1 MLPGY
6 DGCLIGAQFLDQ
18 TVRLS
23 QSSSAGGVFTRGEGT
38 ALRRSQ
44 QALGPAS
51 SLRAMLETVAEPLVR
66 LLGFSEPS
74 RVTVSPG
81 ILAATICAG
90 SHPVVLVVVP
100 WGERLDTYW
109 RPSMVEARS
118 RRAGWSV
125 LFNGTQVRLL
135 DAAHPHQRRYAQ
147 FDLEFVFDDQRAAEG
162 FLSLLS
168 AGALARSGSAGSS
181 AVDLLIEASDKH
193 GAEVC
198 RSLRAGV
205 LEASEHV
212 VGALMARRSAPSLDD
227 AFEQALTVVYRILF
241 LLFAEARRL
250 VPLWHPVYRDSYT
263 IEGLSNRA
271 LARASHGLWDG
282 IRAISRLAQAG
293 CRAGDLRVSPFNGRL
308 FAPIWTPLVE
318 RRDLDDEAARRAVI
332 ALSTRPASR
341 GGGRE
346 RIAYGDLGVEQLGA
360 VYETVLDY
368 RPTVESAAGARRRS
382 VRISL
387 RPGSGVRKST
397 STFYTPQAIARYVI
411 RRTLEPLVREAS
423 PEQILEIRV
432 LDPAMGSGAFL
443 VGACTFLAEAYEAAL
458 VRTGRCHGSD
468 LGSHERAMI
477 RRTVAE
483 RCLFGVDL
491 NPMAVQV
498 ARLSLWLAALAADR
512 PLGFLDHHLRVGNSL
527 LGTWLA
533 CLRRSPSR
541 QNRRPGTPL
550 PLFDEGAV
558 VDALRE
564 ALPVRF
570 NLALG
575 PDDTVEQIHAKERA
589 LAALDAP
596 ASPVSTWK
604 RIADLW
610 CARWFARDEA
620 RVQSLYGALVD
631 RLLGAHGLLPSSVE
645 ATCLAESA
653 DLAAARRF
661 FHWELEFPEVFFE
674 PDGTRRRSPG
684 FDAVL
689 GNPPWDMMREDPGAR
704 RADRQWFA
712 PLVRFTREAG
722 VYTEQSDGHA
732 NSYQLFFERAV
743 ALTRPGG
750 RIGLVLPSGFATDH
764 GSAPLRRLL
773 FSRCAADAMVGFVN
787 QRRIFPVHR
796 SVRFLLLTA
805 SRGTPTTSMACRFG
819 EADPGVLPTES
830 GDGASD
836 SSWFPIRLSPAL
848 IEKLSGDDL
857 TIPDVRSPADLAILE
872 RAATLFR
879 PLGDKAGWHVRFG
892 RELNATDDR
901 AELRERGEGM
911 PVLGGRQIEPF
922 TTRLE
927 RPPYRIAPRDAARL
941 LGNRHLR
948 ARLAYRDV
956 ASSTNRQ
963 TLIAAVLPAGSVST
977 HTLFCLKTPL
987 ASRLQWLL
995 CGLFNSFVVNFL
1007 ARLHVVTHVTT
1018 RIVERLPVPTAD
1030 EIGPSSS
1037 RIAAAAR
1044 RLSRGIREP
1053 LLAWLNAM
1061 VAVRYQLTE
1070 SEFAHVLATFPLVPR
1085 AERDAALRAF
1095 RRAQGLV

>member
-6 DGCLIGAQFLDQ
+6 DGRLIGAQFLDQ
-18 TVRLS
+18 MVRVS
-23 QSSSAGGVFTRGEGT
+23 PSSSAGVLASGEGS
-38 ALRRSQ
+38 ALRRNQ
-44 QALGPAS
+44 RALGPAS

-66 LLGFSEPS
+66 LLGFTEPS
-74 RVTVSPG
+74 RVTLSSGV
-81 ILAATICAG
+81 LAATIRAG
-90 SHPVVLVVVP
+90 SHPVALLLAP
-100 WGERLDTYW
+100 WGEGLDTYW
-109 RPSMVEARS
+109 RPSIVEAQS

-125 LFNGTQVRLL
+125 LFNGTHIRLV
-135 DAAHPHQRRYAQ
+135 DAARPHQQRYAE
-147 FDLEFVFDDQRAAEG
+147 FDLDVAFDDQRTAAG
-162 FLSLLS
+162 LLALLS
-168 AGALARSGSAGSS
+168 AGALTRSGSGGSS
-181 AVDLLIEASDKH
+181 AVDLLIEASDRH
-193 GAEVC
+193 GVAVC
-198 RSLRAGV
+198 RSLRDGV
-205 LEASEHV
+205 LEASAHV
-212 VGALMARRSAPSLDD
+212 VGALVARRSAQSLDQ

-263 IEGLSNRA
+263 IESLSHRA

-293 CRAGDLRVSPFNGRL
+293 CRVGDLRVSAFNGRL
-308 FAPIWTPLVE
+308 FAPVWTPLVE

-332 ALSTRPASR
+332 ALSTRPAREGAS
-341 GGGRE
+341 RE

-368 RPTVESAAGARRRS
+368 RPTVDPVAGTRRGSA
-382 VRISL
+382 RISL
-387 RPGSGVRKST
+387 RPGSGARKST
-397 STFYTPQAIARYVI
+397 STFYTPQEIARYLI

-423 PEQILEIRV
+423 PEQILEIKV

-443 VGACTFLAEAYEAAL
+443 VGACTFLAGSYEAAL
-458 VRTGRCHGSD
+458 VRTGGCHASD
-468 LGSHERAMI
+468 LGSNERALI

-491 NPMAVQV
+491 NPMAVQL

-533 CLRRSPSR
+533 CLRHAPSR
-541 QNRRPGTPL
+541 RKRRPGKPL
-550 PLFDEGAV
+550 PLFDDGTI

-570 NLALG
+570 DLALG
-575 PDDTVEQIHAKERA
+575 PNDTVEQIHAKERA

-596 ASPVSTWK
+596 SSPVSTWK

-610 CARWFARDEA
+610 CARWFSRDEA
-620 RVQSLYGALVD
+620 RARSLYGVLVD
-631 RLLGAHGLLPSSVE
+631 RLLGAKGPLPSSVE
-645 ATCLAESA
+645 KTCLSESA
-653 DLAAARRF
+653 ELAAARRF

-674 PDGTRRRSPG
+674 PDGTRRTSPG

-689 GNPPWDMMREDPGAR
+689 GNPPWDMMREDPGAG

-722 VYTEQSDGHA
+722 VYTEQSNGHA

-773 FSRCAADAMVGFVN
+773 FSRCAADAMIGFIN
-787 QRRIFPVHR
+787 RRRIFPVHR

-805 SRGTPTTSMACRFG
+805 SHGGATTSMACRFG
-819 EADPGVLPTES
+819 ETDPSVLQTDSE
-830 GDGASD
+830 DCASD
-836 SSWFPIRLSPAL
+836 SSWFPIHLGPAV

-857 TIPDVRSPADLAILE
+857 TIPDVRSRVDLSILE

-901 AELRERGEGM
+901 AELREKGEGM

-927 RPPYRIAPRDAARL
+927 RAPYRISPRDAARL
-941 LGNRHLR
+941 LGDRHLR

-956 ASSTNRQ
+956 ASATNRL
-963 TLIAAVLPAGSVST
+963 TLIAAVLPAGTVST
-977 HTLFCLKTPL
+977 HTLFCLRTHLP
-987 ASRLQWLL
+987 SRLQWLL

-1018 RIVERLPVPTAD
+1018 RIVERLPVPTA
-1030 EIGPSSS
+1030 EQIGPSSS
-1037 RIAAAAR
+1037 NEIAAAAR
-1044 RLSRGIREP
+1044 VLSRGIREP
-1053 LLAWLNAM
+1053 LVAWLNAT
-1061 VAVRYQLTE
+1061 VAARYQLTE

-1085 AERDAALRAF
+1085 AERDAALRVFQRLA
-1095 RRAQGLV
+1095 R